1 METKKKLFI
10 VEDDPE
16 TIKFYNLFFKK
27 YYEVDLCSK
36 SNEFFELINLK
47 KYDCILMDI
56 ALSDEVSGLDIIKKL
71 KNDPKYSKIPIICV
85 TAHVKSV
92 DKQNAMIAGAD
103 LFVAKPIHPHELLVK
118 INTIIGEKQTS

>member
-1 METKKKLFI
+1 MEAKRKLLI

-16 TIKFYNLFFKK
+16 TIKFYDLFFKK
-27 YYEVDLCSK
+27 YYDVDICSK
-36 SNEFFELINLK
+36 STEFFELVNSK

-56 ALSDEVSGLDIIKKL
+56 ALSDEVSGLDIITKL
-71 KNDPKYSKIPIICV
+71 KNDSNYSKIPIICV
-85 TAHVKSV
+85 TAHVKSS

-103 LFVAKPIHPHELLVK
+103 LFVAKPIHPRELLAR